1 MRETCLIFK
10 AIRYW
15 TTAWSGHLIAGFFLF
30 LLMFSENMQGQQ
42 VSRKQLE
49 KEKKENLRKIE
60 QTRRILK
67 EVKKEKKA
75 SLSQLIELRH
85 QEKIKERTI
94 GSIRNELGILD
105 SDISH
110 LESEEEKL
118 AYTLARLKQ
127 EYAAM
132 IYAAS
137 KARKVDFLKYLL
149 ASESFNLFFSR
160 LQHLRHYSAERRNQ
174 EQQIRE
180 LSLQLNQQ
188 KLKLAEKKQDKEL
201 LLSREKKEEQEIEI
215 LRQDKD
221 KVVSQLS
228 KKEKELKEKIEKHRL
243 ALRRLENLIA
253 STVNREIRKS
263 RSGGKSGSS
272 SGTGSRT
279 EMLLTPEGKIISQS
293 FSGNKGRLAWPVESG
308 FISSVF
314 GRQEHPVL
322 KKIYI
327 DNLGV
332 DITTRAGGK
341 VRSVFDGV
349 VELVRAVPGVGG
361 QIVLI
366 RHGDYFTVYSSLKN
380 IRVSVGDKVK
390 ARQNLGDV
398 KSSEDGPVLQFQV
411 WKNSKR
417 LNPQSWLAPQ

>member
-1 MRETCLIFK
+1 MPGILT
-10 AIRYW
+10 IRIKV
-15 TTAWSGHLIAGFFLF
+15 TRKKFAFGRLIA
-30 LLMFSENMQGQQ
+30 LLSTILWLCGPDTYSQTK
-42 VSRKQLE
+42 SRKQLE
-49 KEKKENLRKIE
+49 KEKRDNLRKIE
-60 QTRRILK
+60 QTRKILR
-67 EVKKEKKA
+67 EVKKEKSA
-75 SLSQLIELRH
+75 SLSELLALRN
-85 QEKIKERTI
+85 QEKQKEKTI
-94 GSIRNELGILD
+94 GNIRNELGILD

-110 LESEEEKL
+110 LATEEEKL

-137 KARKVDFLKYLL
+137 KAKKADFLKFLL
-149 ASESFNLFFSR
+149 ASESFNQFFSR
-160 LQHLRHYSAERRNQ
+160 IQHLRHYAEERKVQ
-174 EQQIRE
+174 EKQIRE
-180 LSLQLNQQ
+180 LSIRLNQQ
-188 KLKLAEKKQDKEL
+188 KLQLAEKKQDKEL
-201 LLSREKKEEQEIEI
+201 LLSREKKAEQEIEV

-221 KVVSQLS
+221 KVVNQLS

-263 RSGGKSGSS
+263 RSGEKPETSGGKNSGS
-272 SGTGSRT
+272 

-332 DITTRAGGK
+332 DITTKPGGK

-349 VELVRAVPGVGG
+349 VGLVRSLPGMGG

-380 IRVSVGDKVK
+380 VRVSVGDKVK
-390 ARQNLGDV
+390 ARQSLGDV
-398 KSSEDGPVLQFQV
+398 KNGEDGPVLQFQV
-411 WKNSKR
+411 WKNSRR

>member
-1 MRETCLIFK
+1 MNATGVFFVLSRQIRCL
-10 AIRYW
+10 
-15 TTAWSGHLIAGFFLF
+15 LFLF
-30 LLMFSENMQGQQ
+30 ILLIPYWPAESFAQQ
-42 VSRKQLE
+42 KSRKQLE
-49 KEKKENLRKIE
+49 REKRENLRKIE
-60 QTRRILK
+60 QTRKSLK

-85 QEKIKERTI
+85 QEKLKERTI

-137 KARKVDFLKYLL
+137 KARKLDFLQYVL
-149 ASESFNLFFSR
+149 ASESFHQFFTRFS
-160 LQHLRHYSAERRNQ
+160 HLRHYAAERKSQ
-174 EQQIRE
+174 EKQIRE

-201 LLSREKKEEQEIEI
+201 LLSKEKKEEQEIQS

-221 KVVSQLS
+221 RVVLQLS
-228 KKEKELKEKIEKHRL
+228 KKEQELKERIEKHRL

-253 STVNREIRKS
+253 STVNKEIRKS
-263 RSGGKSGSS
+263 RAGDKSGSS
-272 SGTGSRT
+272 AAAGSKS
-279 EMLLTPEGKIISQS
+279 EMLLTPEGRIISQS
-293 FSGNKGRLAWPVESG
+293 FAGNKGRLAWPVESG

-322 KKIYI
+322 KKVYI
-327 DNLGV
+327 DNLGI
-332 DITTRAGGK
+332 DITTKAGGR

-349 VELVRAVPGVGG
+349 VELVRSVPGMGG

-380 IRVSVGDKVK
+380 IRVAVGEKVK
-390 ARQNLGDV
+390 AKQSIGDV
-398 KSSEDGPVLQFQV
+398 KSGEDGPVLQFQV

-417 LNPQSWLAPQ
+417 FNPQSWLAAQ